1 MIKEHDCIVLTTD
14 LPAEGLAAGDIG
26 TVVHIHK
33 GGEGYE
39 IEFMT
44 LDGQTVAVSTLL
56 ANQGIRLKEYTMA
69 NTGYRIQS
77 HDKLS
82 RRNAFHRPLNNLRN
96 RRRPRPVT
104 TSTLSTEMTMA
115 LRG

>member
-1 MIKEHDCIVLTTD
+1 MIKEHDCVVLATD

-39 IEFMT
+39 VEFMT

-56 ANQGIRLKEYTMA
+56 ANQVRPIA
-69 NTGYRIQS
+69 
-77 HDKLS
+77 
-82 RRNAFHRPLNNLRN
+82 RREIAHARAL
-96 RRRPRPVT
+96 VT
-104 TSTLSTEMTMA
+104 AE
-115 LRG
+115 